1 MKTKLSVAALIMSG
15 GVMMMFAATKA
26 DPKADPCA
34 EKYKSCT
41 DSCSIVQGQSL
52 ARGVDRLR
60 AENAY
65 NRCVKAC
72 EKAKTDCDGK
82 AKKP

>member
-1 MKTKLSVAALIMSG
+1 V
-15 GVMMMFAATKA
+15 MMFAATKTS
-26 DPKADPCA
+26 DPCA

-41 DSCSIVQGQSL
+41 DSCAVTQSRSL
-52 ARGVDRLR
+52 LRGVDRLQ

-72 EKAKTDCDGK
+72 DKANPDCAGN

>member
-1 MKTKLSVAALIMSG
+1 MPSVKTKISAVMLIMSG
-15 GVMMMFAATKA
+15 CVVMIFAATT
-26 DPKADPCA
+26 ADPCT
-34 EKYKSCT
+34 EKHKGCT
-41 DSCSIVQGQSL
+41 DSCAIVQSQSL
-52 ARGVDRLR
+52 RRGVDRLQ

-72 EKAKTDCDGK
+72 DKAKADCDAK

>member
-1 MKTKLSVAALIMSG
+1 MPSVKTKISAVMLIMSG
-15 GVMMMFAATKA
+15 CVLMMFAATT
-26 DPKADPCA
+26 ADPCT
-34 EKYKSCT
+34 EKHKSCT
-41 DSCSIVQGQSL
+41 DSCALTQSQSL
-52 ARGVDRLR
+52 RRGVERLR

-72 EKAKTDCDGK
+72 EKAKADCDAK

>member
-1 MKTKLSVAALIMSG
+1 MCVAALMMSG
-15 GVMMMFAATKA
+15 CVMMGFAATKS
-26 DPKADPCA
+26 DPCA

-41 DSCSIVQGQSL
+41 DSCSITQSQSL
-52 ARGVDRLR
+52 RRGVDRGE

-72 EKAKTDCDGK
+72 EKAKADCDPK